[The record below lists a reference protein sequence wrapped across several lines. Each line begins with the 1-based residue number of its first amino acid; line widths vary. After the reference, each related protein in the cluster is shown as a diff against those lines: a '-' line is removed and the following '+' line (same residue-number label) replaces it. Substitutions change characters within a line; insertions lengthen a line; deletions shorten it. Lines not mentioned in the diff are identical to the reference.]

1 MTKMIVLPDRVLVE
15 NVHSTVKF
23 VKPLFII
30 HQVDP
35 NVARLLHLRL
45 MPWRSPKD
53 AQPMYPSSILVKYT
67 EKWQDR
73 YNQMIANLSLPIH
86 RELSNIFNK
95 SVWRNVGLQ
104 IMIEMSRCYAHL
116 CKISEKVCPS
126 RIRCMANLTSIEV
139 SDWIYGSNNWISL

>member
-1 MTKMIVLPDRVLVE
+1 MIVLPERVRVE
-15 NVHSTVKF
+15 NVHSTFRFIKSHF
-23 VKPLFII
+23 VI

-104 IMIEMSRCYAHL
+104 VMTEISQCYDRIKMS
-116 CKISEKVCPS
+116 KIICPT
-126 RIRCMANLTSIEV
+126 RIRCMKNLTLIKMSE
-139 SDWIYGSNNWISL
+139 WIYGNSNWISL